1 MFFNNFKM
9 KKVKDK
15 RGKIE
20 IFENDEK
27 FNFKIK
33 RIFYIHSNFKNLTRA
48 DNAHKLTRQI
58 LICLNGSAEL
68 ILDNGKKKKKLKIK
82 KNSKA
87 IYVKK
92 GVWHTLK
99 NMTKDC
105 LLLVLCDQKYNKR
118 KDYINNYKEFLK
130 LYR

>member
-1 MFFNNFKM
+1 
-9 KKVKDK
+9 
-15 RGKIE
+15 
-20 IFENDEK
+20 
-27 FNFKIK
+27 
-33 RIFYIHSNFKNLTRA
+33 
-48 DNAHKLTRQI
+48 
-58 LICLNGSAEL
+58 LNGSAEL